1 MAVTIQLPADI
12 EQRLRAQT
20 PDLDAELKE
29 AVALDLFRRGK
40 LSHYE
45 LSKML
50 GLDRFETDAY
60 LKRHNVVEGSLT
72 MQDLTSRPKRSI
84 EFLARR
90 FADARC
96 QSWKHPVD
104 RASTISRRR
113 SNSSFKELPQPLAKP
128 EAVHH
133 LAFPNY

>member
-1 MAVTIQLPADI
+1 MAVTIQFPADV

-20 PDLDAELKE
+20 PDLDTELKE
-29 AVALDLFRRGK
+29 AIALDLFRRGK

-72 MQDLTSRPKRSI
+72 MQDLD
-84 EFLARR
+84 EQARTLDR
-90 FADARC
+90 VLG
-96 QSWKHPVD
+96 PVH
-104 RASTISRRR
+104 R
-113 SNSSFKELPQPLAKP
+113 
-128 EAVHH
+128 
-133 LAFPNY
+133 

>member
-1 MAVTIQLPADI
+1 MAVTIQFPADV

-20 PDLDAELKE
+20 PDLDTELKE

-72 MQDLTSRPKRSI
+72 MQDLD
-84 EFLARR
+84 EQARTLDR
-90 FADARC
+90 VLG
-96 QSWKHPVD
+96 PVH
-104 RASTISRRR
+104 R
-113 SNSSFKELPQPLAKP
+113 
-128 EAVHH
+128 
-133 LAFPNY
+133 

>member
-1 MAVTIQLPADI
+1 MAVTIHLPADV

-20 PDLDAELKE
+20 PDLETELKE

-72 MQDLTSRPKRSI
+72 MQDLD
-84 EFLARR
+84 EQARTLDR
-90 FADARC
+90 VLG
-96 QSWKHPVD
+96 PV
-104 RASTISRRR
+104 RR
-113 SNSSFKELPQPLAKP
+113 
-128 EAVHH
+128 
-133 LAFPNY
+133 